1 MENLAKIQKVA
12 TAAELTLIS
21 MEFRMFVDE
30 YNAQSIEDLRPI
42 TSMFEPFTREIM
54 QKIQKETHRWY
65 GAGGMVMV
73 SQILPAMGLITNHK
87 LYN

>member
-1 MENLAKIQKVA
+1 MTNLAKIQKVV

-30 YNAQSIEDLRPI
+30 YNTQSLEDFRPI
-42 TSMFEPFTREIM
+42 TSMFEPFTMEIM

-65 GAGGMVMV
+65 GAGEMVMV
-73 SQILPAMGLITNHK
+73 AQILPAMGLITNHK
-87 LYN
+87 IYN